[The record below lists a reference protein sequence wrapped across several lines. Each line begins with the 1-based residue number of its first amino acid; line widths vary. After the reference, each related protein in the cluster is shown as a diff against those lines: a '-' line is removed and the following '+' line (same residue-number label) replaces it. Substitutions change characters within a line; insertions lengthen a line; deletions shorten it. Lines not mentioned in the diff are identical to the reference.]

1 MLRPLSR
8 LQRSEAVARAVH
20 PPMLLTLGTRRMPS
34 PWREWGASEVPV
46 QQVPHL
52 AAFAASISP
61 RPQVIHR
68 HWDPPRTSCRIV
80 SLVFRPLSD
89 GSVHEKKKR
98 CRRRYSRGSL
108 ASLVCS
114 RHHAALPCRH
124 AHLHAGLLPHPCL
137 SAVACTVCIVEM
149 SRLDSERLGD
159 ARTR

>member
-89 GSVHEKKKR
+89 GSVHEKKKTMPPTIQPR
-98 CRRRYSRGSL
+98 VSGFFGVFTPSCRPAMPPCSSSCGPIT
-108 ASLVCS
+108 ASL
-114 RHHAALPCRH
+114 PICRSMYCVH
-124 AHLHAGLLPHPCL
+124 
-137 SAVACTVCIVEM
+137 
-149 SRLDSERLGD
+149 RGD
-159 ARTR
+159 EPT